1 VETTRVGETTG
12 EYVADARIEGGQ
24 SHLNWAALVS
34 GTGTSL
40 GIWITLATLGF
51 AIGLVAISPHNP
63 HLKGVMIWL
72 GIWAGIVPILATG
85 IGSLIASWSAN
96 SMWAG
101 TGVLYGFAVWGLS
114 LAVGVLFTVGIAVG
128 MAERTVGASAEVA
141 SGAVSATVKGVTGL
155 AGAVAPGGN
164 AMQGAAGF
172 LKINANDLLA
182 PVNRRLQAQG
192 TPPVTPDQLQA
203 ALQDVANTALREG
216 RLSQQTIVG
225 ALSRHTAM
233 NRQEAEQVAQQVENQ
248 WNQTGGGA
256 MRAAENAWTS
266 TRNAALG
273 ALRSLGG
280 GFWWMFASF
289 ALSLLGSIG
298 GGILGTRIHRP
309 RRRRVEHEREREHV
323 VTTRPIGAPAH
334 QPT

>member
-1 VETTRVGETTG
+1 VVEG
-12 EYVADARIEGGQ
+12 RIEGGA
-24 SHLNWAALVS
+24 SHLNWAALIS

-40 GIWITLATLGF
+40 GVWITLATLGF

-63 HLKGVMIWL
+63 HLKGVLLWL

-85 IGSLIASWSAN
+85 IGSLIATWSAN
-96 SMWAG
+96 TLWAG

-114 LAVGVLFTVGIAVG
+114 LAIGVLFSAGIMVG
-128 MAERTVGASAEVA
+128 MAERTLDASAQVA
-141 SGAVSATVKGVTGL
+141 SGAVGATVKGVTGL
-155 AGAVAPGGN
+155 VGGVASGGG
-164 AMQGAAGF
+164 AMQGAASF

-203 ALQDVANTALREG
+203 ALQDVANTAVREG
-216 RLSQQTIVG
+216 RLSEQTVVT
-225 ALSRHTAM
+225 ALSQHTAM
-233 NRQEAEQVAQQVENQ
+233 NRQEAQQVAQQVENQ

-256 MRAAENAWTS
+256 MRAVENAWTS

-273 ALRSLGG
+273 GLRSTGWA
-280 GFWWMFASF
+280 FWWMFFSF

-309 RRRRVEHEREREHV
+309 RPRKLVREREPERERV
-323 VTTRPIGAPAH
+323 VTTRPLGAPTS

>member
-1 VETTRVGETTG
+1 MTSEPVVDGRV
-12 EYVADARIEGGQ
+12 EGGA

-40 GIWITLATLGF
+40 GIWITLSALGF

-63 HLKGVMIWL
+63 HLKGVLIWL

-96 SMWAG
+96 SLWSG

-114 LAVGVLFTVGIAVG
+114 LAIGALFSVAIMAGI
-128 MAERTVGASAEVA
+128 AERTLGASAEVA

-155 AGAVAPGGN
+155 VGGVASGGKS
-164 AMQGAAGF
+164 MQGAASF
-172 LKINANDLLA
+172 LNLNPSDLLG

-192 TPPVTPDQLQA
+192 LPPVTTDQLHA
-203 ALQDVANTALREG
+203 AMQDVANSAVKDS

-225 ALSRHTAM
+225 ALARHTAM
-233 NRQEAEQVAQQVENQ
+233 NEEEAQRVAQQVENQ

-256 MRAAENAWTS
+256 MRAVGNAYTS
-266 TRNAALG
+266 TRNAVLG
-273 ALRSLGG
+273 GLRSVGG
-280 GFWWMFASF
+280 AFWWMFASF
-289 ALSLLGSIG
+289 VLSLLGSIA
-298 GGILGTRIHRP
+298 GGILGTRMHRP
-309 RRRRVEHEREREHV
+309 RPRRLARERVV
-323 VTTRPIGAPAH
+323 VTPPRPLGAPAH